1 MIIGKIL
8 AGRYEIISK
17 LGEGGFGTTY
27 LAIDRKLPDQD
38 QCVVKHFSPKGTD
51 LNTLFHARRLFET
64 EAKVLNRLGNHD
76 RVPRLLAHFEED
88 QNFYLVQEFIPG
100 YDLSHEINLNKQ
112 WSQEKVIALLQD
124 ILEALEFVHQNNV
137 IHRDIKPS
145 NLMRRQQDGKIV
157 LIDFGA
163 VKQIGSQTVNAQGQ
177 MIATVVV
184 GTPGYIPS
192 EQNQGQPR
200 LCSDIY
206 AVGIIGIEAL
216 TNLNPMQLPRDNLTG
231 EIIWRDQ
238 AQVSQQFAEII
249 DKMLK
254 YDFRQ
259 RYQSA
264 TEVLQALGQLTP
276 ANRLGKP
283 LLQRAIIGLGIA
295 TIATVIAFLFII
307 ILRNNS
313 LDIYNNPVYGI
324 SIKYPP
330 SWEKTVA
337 PDRITGNLVKFI
349 SPKEGNADNYLEN
362 LNLIVQD
369 FPEAQKEL
377 EEFTKSY
384 LDEIKQSYPNIKISE
399 EGKSQLSNR
408 PAYQVVYSFEEDG
421 INIKRLQVWMVKNN
435 KVYII
440 TYTADVAK
448 YSEYFPTA
456 QTMINSFEIN

>member
-1 MIIGKIL
+1 MIGKIL

-27 LAIDRKLPDQD
+27 LAIDRKLPDKD
-38 QCVVKHFSPKGTD
+38 QCVVKHFSPKATD

-88 QNFYLVQEFIPG
+88 QKFYLVQEFIAG
-100 YDLSHEINLNKQ
+100 YDLSHEINPNKQ

-124 ILEALEFVHQNNV
+124 ILEALEFLHQNNV

-163 VKQIGSQTVNAQGQ
+163 VKQTGSQTVNAQGQ
-177 MIATVVV
+177 MISTVVV

-216 TNLNPMQLPRDNLTG
+216 TNLNPMQLPKDNLTG

-264 TEVLQALGQLTP
+264 TEALQALGKLTP
-276 ANRLGKP
+276 ANRPAKSIW
-283 LLQRAIIGLGIA
+283 QKAIIGLGIA
-295 TIATVIAFLFII
+295 TLATIIAFLFII
-307 ILRNNS
+307 IPRNNS
-313 LDIYNNPVYGI
+313 LKNYSNTVYGI
-324 SIKYPP
+324 SIKYPTD
-330 SWEKTVA
+330 WEKTVT

-349 SPKEGNADNYLEN
+349 SPKEGNADNYLES

-369 FPEAQKEL
+369 FPEPQKEL
-377 EEFTKSY
+377 EQFTKSY
-384 LDEIKQSYPNIKISE
+384 LDEIKQSYPNIKIIQ
-399 EGKSQLSNR
+399 EGKSQLSNT

-421 INIKRLQVWMVKNN
+421 MNIKRLQIWMVKTNLTFHGMWKRGLVRDQLSRTN
-435 KVYII
+435 PL
-440 TYTADVAK
+440 DLR
-448 YSEYFPTA
+448 
-456 QTMINSFEIN
+456 

>member
-1 MIIGKIL
+1 MIGKIL

-27 LAIDRKLPDQD
+27 LAIDRKLPDKD
-38 QCVVKHFSPKGTD
+38 QCVVKHFSPKATD

-88 QNFYLVQEFIPG
+88 QKFYLVQEFIAG
-100 YDLSHEINLNKQ
+100 YDLSHEINPNKQ

-124 ILEALEFVHQNNV
+124 ILEALEFLHQNNV

-163 VKQIGSQTVNAQGQ
+163 VKQTGSQTVNAQGQ
-177 MIATVVV
+177 MISTVVV

-216 TNLNPMQLPRDNLTG
+216 TNLNPMQLPKDNLTG

-264 TEVLQALGQLTP
+264 TEALQALGKLTP
-276 ANRLGKP
+276 ANRPAKSIW
-283 LLQRAIIGLGIA
+283 QKAIIGLGIA
-295 TIATVIAFLFII
+295 TLATIIAFLFII
-307 ILRNNS
+307 IPRNNS
-313 LDIYNNPVYGI
+313 LKNYSNTVYGI
-324 SIKYPP
+324 SIKYPTD
-330 SWEKTVA
+330 WEKTVT
-337 PDRITGNLVKFI
+337 PD
-349 SPKEGNADNYLEN
+349 
-362 LNLIVQD
+362 
-369 FPEAQKEL
+369 
-377 EEFTKSY
+377 
-384 LDEIKQSYPNIKISE
+384 
-399 EGKSQLSNR
+399 
-408 PAYQVVYSFEEDG
+408 
-421 INIKRLQVWMVKNN
+421 
-435 KVYII
+435 
-440 TYTADVAK
+440 
-448 YSEYFPTA
+448 
-456 QTMINSFEIN
+456 

>member
-1 MIIGKIL
+1 MIGKIL
-8 AGRYEIISK
+8 AGRYQIISK

-27 LAIDRKLPDQD
+27 LAIDRKLPDKD
-38 QCVVKHFSPKGTD
+38 QCVVKHFSPKATD
-51 LNTLFHARRLFET
+51 LNTLSHARRLFET

-112 WSQEKVIALLQD
+112 WSQEKVIALLED

-259 RYQSA
+259 RYQSV
-264 TEVLQALGQLTP
+264 TEVLQSLQQLRTVQHP
-276 ANRLGKP
+276 QKSILRK
-283 LLQRAIIGLGIA
+283 AIIGLGIA
-295 TIATVIAFLFII
+295 TAATVIAFLFILI
-307 ILRNNS
+307 PRNQS
-313 LDIYNNPVYGI
+313 LETYNNTIYGI
-324 SIKYPP
+324 SIKYP
-330 SWEKTVA
+330 SNWEKTGT
-337 PDRITGNLVKFI
+337 PDRITGNVVKFI
-349 SPKEGNADNYLEN
+349 SPKEAEADSFLEN
-362 LNLIVQD
+362 LNLIIQD
-369 FPEAQKEL
+369 LPESRREL
-377 EEFTKSY
+377 EQFTQFY
-384 LDEIKQSYPNIKISE
+384 LDEVQQSYPNRKILEQS
-399 EGKSQLSNR
+399 KTQLANQ
-408 PAYQVVYSFEEDG
+408 PAYQIIYTLQEDG
-421 INIKRLQVWMVKNN
+421 INIKRLQVWMVKDHNA
-435 KVYII
+435 YII
-440 TYTADVAK
+440 TYTADVSK
-448 YSEYFPTA
+448 YSEYFQTA
-456 QTMINSFEIN
+456 QTMINSLKIN